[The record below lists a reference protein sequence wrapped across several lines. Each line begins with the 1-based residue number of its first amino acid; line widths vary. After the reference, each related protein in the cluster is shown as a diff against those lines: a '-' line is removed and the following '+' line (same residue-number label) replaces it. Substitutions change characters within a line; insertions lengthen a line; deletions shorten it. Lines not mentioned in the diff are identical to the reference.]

1 MSEIST
7 IQSFRSQAIAPAVT
21 ASAEPS
27 HETTAPQTALSP
39 AASLRNFVARA
50 MNDARQAI
58 ESASH
63 FTLAPNKA

>member
-1 MSEIST
+1 MANTELSKDS
-7 IQSFRSQAIAPAVT
+7 P
-21 ASAEPS
+21 
-27 HETTAPQTALSP
+27 APQPPLSP